1 MSQPQFENPDSK
13 SFYRAFEDRHRGSRE
28 LIKGRLRQYASFLTP
43 LLDIHPQ
50 GHVLDL
56 GCGRGEWLEVT
67 RELGFHA
74 RGVDLDAGML
84 SACAELGLDARQED
98 LVESLQA
105 SADESLCVV
114 SAFHVVEHIPF
125 ETIQT
130 VIREAWRA
138 LAPGG
143 LLILETPNPENLV
156 VGTNNFYLDP
166 SHIRPLPSLLLEFC
180 AEYAGFHRVKT
191 LRLQETPSLHGAKH
205 IHLIDVLSGAS
216 PDYAVISQKYAN
228 GEVLDRFN
236 EAFQKDFGLS
246 LGELATRHDTFAQRQ
261 LDETKIHLEQTQS
274 QIHAELAAKH
284 AELEHQIAQDYALA
298 DRLTALLNEEQKLRT
313 QAQARED
320 ELRQQAEQQL
330 QAQQATAAQLAEH
343 LQAQIAQAQQR
354 HEAHEAQQQNA
365 LTELRHQLE
374 TQRTQAQAR
383 EDELR
388 QQAEQQLQAQ
398 QATAAQQAEHLQV
411 QIAQAQ
417 QRYEAHEAQHQ
428 SALAELH
435 QQLEEQ
441 RTQARAREDEL
452 RQHAAQQLQAQQ
464 ATAAQQAEHLQA
476 QMNTQIVALL
486 ESIQQQTAY
495 AQDLAKHIDTMRS
508 TWWWRISMLWRRP
521 SKWRLPIAPVL
532 THPFNTPLAVENPN
546 PTAESSGG
554 ETPNAPQP
562 STNP

>member
-1 MSQPQFENPDSK
+1 
-13 SFYRAFEDRHRGSRE
+13 
-28 LIKGRLRQYASFLTP
+28 
-43 LLDIHPQ
+43 
-50 GHVLDL
+50 
-56 GCGRGEWLEVT
+56 
-67 RELGFHA
+67 
-74 RGVDLDAGML
+74 
-84 SACAELGLDARQED
+84 
-98 LVESLQA
+98 
-105 SADESLCVV
+105 
-114 SAFHVVEHIPF
+114 
-125 ETIQT
+125 
-130 VIREAWRA
+130 
-138 LAPGG
+138 

-166 SHIRPLPSLLLEFC
+166 SHIRPLPPLLLEFC
-180 AEYAGFHRVKT
+180 AEYAGFRRVKT
-191 LRLQETPSLHGAKH
+191 LRLHENPSFHRAEH

-216 PDYAVISQKYAN
+216 PDYAVISQKHAN
-228 GEVLDRFN
+228 GEVLHRFN
-236 EAFQKDFGLS
+236 AAFQKDFGLS

-330 QAQQATAAQLAEH
+330 QAQQAAAAQLAEH

-354 HEAHEAQQQNA
+354 YEAHEAQQQSVLA
-365 LTELRHQLE
+365 ELRQQLE
-374 TQRTQAQAR
+374 AQRTQAQAR
-383 EDELR
+383 EDEIR
-388 QQAEQQLQAQ
+388 QQ
-398 QATAAQQAEHLQV
+398 
-411 QIAQAQ
+411 
-417 QRYEAHEAQHQ
+417 
-428 SALAELH
+428 
-435 QQLEEQ
+435 
-441 RTQARAREDEL
+441 
-452 RQHAAQQLQAQQ
+452 AAQQLQAQQ
-464 ATAAQQAEHLQA
+464 AAAAQQIEHLQA

-521 SKWRLPIAPVL
+521 SKWRHTIAPVL

-554 ETPNAPQP
+554 EMPNAPQP